1 MDERPRFVLG
11 LRRTG
16 SEVGVRGM
24 VGAAGE
30 MDAVL
35 REAFADFL
43 LRE

>member
-16 SEVGVRGM
+16 SGL

-30 MDAVL
+30 MEAVL
-35 REAFADFL
+35 REAFAGFFGCGID
-43 LRE
+43 